1 MIEYEQKSSNKRRKR
16 ASIGLAVC
24 FAAAIVLTGA
34 YTWRNYRANV
44 KDEQAKIEEEQQA
57 KEEEIKRNTEETSSI
72 AKKALEDEEPV
83 TKEDSQAANTAA
95 DGSTASRMDTWE
107 TDSTQTAG
115 TAMNLNFGEDSQL
128 LWPVDGNVLMS
139 YSMDKT
145 VYFSTLDQY
154 RYNPAMII
162 SGAVN
167 DNVIAAAPGLVKSI
181 DNFAQTGITV
191 TLDMGNG
198 YECMYGQL
206 KEVQVKV
213 GDYLEAGNVIGYL
226 EIPKK
231 GRGAFWSLFEAMNY
245 TYILKCKD
253 ETLYTGW
260 TNDIEKRLEAHN
272 AGKGAKYTRSRR
284 PVELVY
290 LEQFETKE
298 EAMRR
303 EYAIKHMTRRAKLG
317 LVMSYKETGQ

>member
-1 MIEYEQKSSNKRRKR
+1 MNKKQQSSNKRRKR

-95 DGSTASRMDTWE
+95 DGSTENRMDTWE

-115 TAMNLNFGEDSQL
+115 TAMNLNFGE
-128 LWPVDGNVLMS
+128 G
-139 YSMDKT
+139 
-145 VYFSTLDQY
+145 
-154 RYNPAMII
+154 YNPAMII

-226 EIPKK
+226 EIPTKYY
-231 GRGAFWSLFEAMNY
+231 SLEGCNLYFEM
-245 TYILKCKD
+245 LKD
-253 ETLYTGW
+253 GQ
-260 TNDIEKRLEAHN
+260 
-272 AGKGAKYTRSRR
+272 
-284 PVELVY
+284 PVNPMDY
-290 LEQFETKE
+290 LAE
-298 EAMRR
+298 E
-303 EYAIKHMTRRAKLG
+303 
-317 LVMSYKETGQ
+317 

>member
-1 MIEYEQKSSNKRRKR
+1 MNKKQQSSRRRKKR
-16 ASIGLAVC
+16 ASIGLAIC

-34 YTWRNYRANV
+34 YTWKNYRANV
-44 KDEQAKIEEEQQA
+44 KEEQAKLEQEQQA
-57 KEEEIKRNTEETSSI
+57 KEEEIKRTAEETSSI

-83 TKEDSQAANTAA
+83 TKDDNSGQQDTGAAEEDTESQT
-95 DGSTASRMDTWE
+95 DTW

-167 DNVIAAAPGLVKSI
+167 DNVIASAPGIVKSI
-181 DNFAQTGITV
+181 DESAQTGTTV

-198 YECMYGQL
+198 YECIYGQL
-206 KEVQVKV
+206 KEVPVLV
-213 GDYLEAGNVIGYL
+213 GDYLEAGDIVGYL
-226 EIPKK
+226 NIPTQYY
-231 GRGAFWSLFEAMNY
+231 SLEGCNLYFEMR
-245 TYILKCKD
+245 KD
-253 ETLYTGW
+253 GQ
-260 TNDIEKRLEAHN
+260 
-272 AGKGAKYTRSRR
+272 
-284 PVELVY
+284 PVNPMDY
-290 LEQFETKE
+290 LAE
-298 EAMRR
+298 E
-303 EYAIKHMTRRAKLG
+303 
-317 LVMSYKETGQ
+317 

>member
-1 MIEYEQKSSNKRRKR
+1 MNKKQQSSNKRRKR

-145 VYFSTLDQY
+145 VYFWSCVPHPGTTGFLRPHMPFY
-154 RYNPAMII
+154 R
-162 SGAVN
+162 SH
-167 DNVIAAAPGLVKSI
+167 
-181 DNFAQTGITV
+181 TV
-191 TLDMGNG
+191 
-198 YECMYGQL
+198 
-206 KEVQVKV
+206 
-213 GDYLEAGNVIGYL
+213 
-226 EIPKK
+226 
-231 GRGAFWSLFEAMNY
+231 
-245 TYILKCKD
+245 
-253 ETLYTGW
+253 
-260 TNDIEKRLEAHN
+260 
-272 AGKGAKYTRSRR
+272 
-284 PVELVY
+284 
-290 LEQFETKE
+290 
-298 EAMRR
+298 
-303 EYAIKHMTRRAKLG
+303 
-317 LVMSYKETGQ
+317 

>member
-1 MIEYEQKSSNKRRKR
+1 MNKKQQSSNKRRKR

-95 DGSTASRMDTWE
+95 DGSTENRMDTWE

-154 RYNPAMII
+154 RYNPGMII

-167 DNVIAAAPGLVKSI
+167 DNVIAAAPGIVKSI
-181 DNFAQTGITV
+181 DTFAQTVITV

-226 EIPKK
+226 EIPTKYY
-231 GRGAFWSLFEAMNY
+231 SLEGCNLYFEM
-245 TYILKCKD
+245 LKD
-253 ETLYTGW
+253 GQ
-260 TNDIEKRLEAHN
+260 
-272 AGKGAKYTRSRR
+272 
-284 PVELVY
+284 PVNPMDY
-290 LEQFETKE
+290 LAE
-298 EAMRR
+298 E
-303 EYAIKHMTRRAKLG
+303 
-317 LVMSYKETGQ
+317 

>member
-1 MIEYEQKSSNKRRKR
+1 MNKKQQSSNKRRKR

-83 TKEDSQAANTAA
+83 TK
-95 DGSTASRMDTWE
+95 
-107 TDSTQTAG
+107 
-115 TAMNLNFGEDSQL
+115 EDSQL

-226 EIPKK
+226 EIPTKYY
-231 GRGAFWSLFEAMNY
+231 SLEGCNLYFEM
-245 TYILKCKD
+245 LKD
-253 ETLYTGW
+253 GQ
-260 TNDIEKRLEAHN
+260 
-272 AGKGAKYTRSRR
+272 
-284 PVELVY
+284 PVNPMDY
-290 LEQFETKE
+290 LAE
-298 EAMRR
+298 E
-303 EYAIKHMTRRAKLG
+303 
-317 LVMSYKETGQ
+317 

>member
-1 MIEYEQKSSNKRRKR
+1 MNKKQQSSNKRRKR

-95 DGSTASRMDTWE
+95 DGSTENRMDTWE

-213 GDYLEAGNVIGYL
+213 GDYLEAGNGDRISGDSDQVL
-226 EIPKK
+226 QS
-231 GRGAFWSLFEAMNY
+231 GRLQSVFRDVKRWS
-245 TYILKCKD
+245 
-253 ETLYTGW
+253 
-260 TNDIEKRLEAHN
+260 
-272 AGKGAKYTRSRR
+272 AGQSD
-284 PVELVY
+284 
-290 LEQFETKE
+290 
-298 EAMRR
+298 
-303 EYAIKHMTRRAKLG
+303 G
-317 LVMSYKETGQ
+317 LSG

>member
-1 MIEYEQKSSNKRRKR
+1 MNKKQQSSNKRRKR

-95 DGSTASRMDTWE
+95 DGSTENRMD

-115 TAMNLNFGEDSQL
+115 TAMNRNFGEDSQL

-154 RYNPAMII
+154 RYNPAMINRCLLI
-162 SGAVN
+162 CCRR
-167 DNVIAAAPGLVKSI
+167 LCCWW
-181 DNFAQTGITV
+181 
-191 TLDMGNG
+191 
-198 YECMYGQL
+198 E
-206 KEVQVKV
+206 
-213 GDYLEAGNVIGYL
+213 
-226 EIPKK
+226 
-231 GRGAFWSLFEAMNY
+231 LF
-245 TYILKCKD
+245 YI
-253 ETLYTGW
+253 
-260 TNDIEKRLEAHN
+260 
-272 AGKGAKYTRSRR
+272 
-284 PVELVY
+284 
-290 LEQFETKE
+290 
-298 EAMRR
+298 
-303 EYAIKHMTRRAKLG
+303 
-317 LVMSYKETGQ
+317 